1 MTAKTD
7 LQQTLPLRAII
18 YFSVYYIRPLKMFL
32 AKLTIRKGTCCAE
45 KEVVTA
51 TPEISQH
58 IYFTSIFGE
67 KPC

>member
-1 MTAKTD
+1 
-7 LQQTLPLRAII
+7 
-18 YFSVYYIRPLKMFL
+18 MFL